1 MLLVIMELV
10 RLSLKSG
17 HFLLLTQNLAH
28 SFCVD
33 HTYYGMFY
41 ETGSYVTEIRTLF
54 NSNQN
59 NMY

>member
-1 MLLVIMELV
+1 MPLLIVELV
-10 RLSLKSG
+10 YMSLKSG
-17 HFLLLTQNLAH
+17 HCLLLTQILAH

-41 ETGSYVTEIRTLF
+41 ETSSYVTEIRTLF

-59 NMY
+59 NMS